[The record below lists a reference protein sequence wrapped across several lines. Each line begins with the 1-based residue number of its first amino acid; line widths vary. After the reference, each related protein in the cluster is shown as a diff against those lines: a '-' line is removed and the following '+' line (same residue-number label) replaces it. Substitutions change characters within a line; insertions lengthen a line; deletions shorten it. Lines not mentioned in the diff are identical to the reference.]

1 MVKTS
6 KEKIKSIITKQF
18 TKKDKIQFYFVKG
31 IKKYSNAIITKNK
44 SELDPEKIKKLEVLL
59 RNELKNPLIELLNWV
74 DTIGGLIPRKNIYK
88 VPFFDTKEV
97 KEFNPWRVCPVGEYW
112 VSRHDRE
119 KKHLEDVD
127 GHCRKNHKGRDLIK
141 GNEIG
146 EIAQSEKFKK
156 IKIKTTKGIINKLED
171 SDTYNDLIT
180 GWTAYWNDQF
190 KLDPPLNPNFV
201 KVLIATESGFNPKAK
216 KPNNPSKIGAARG
229 LMQITVDTQ
238 NRLGGKNKEL
248 KDHFVVLTN
257 EDIYDPNKNIC
268 AGVRWL
274 FRKRETAR
282 ARLKHEPTW
291 EDVLM
296 EFKGRLKSK
305 TQKTQ
310 EIREQI
316 KDYLRVLNEK

>member
-1 MVKTS
+1 MIKIQ
-6 KEKIKSIITKQF
+6 KEKIKSILAKKF

-31 IKKYSNAIITKNK
+31 IKKYSNSIITKNK
-44 SELDPEKIKKLEVLL
+44 SGSDLEKNRKIEVVL
-59 RNELKNPLIELLNWV
+59 RNELKNPLVELLDWV
-74 DTIGGLIPRKNIYK
+74 DTVGGLIPRKNIYK

-97 KEFNPWRVCPVGEYW
+97 KEFNPWRVCPIGEYW
-112 VSRHDRE
+112 ASRHDRQ

-127 GHCRKNHKGRDLIK
+127 GHCRKNYKGRDLIK
-141 GNEIG
+141 GDEIG
-146 EIAQSEKFKK
+146 KITQSEKFKK
-156 IKIKTTKGIINKLED
+156 IKIKTTKGIVNKLKD
-171 SDTYNDLIT
+171 SDIYNNLIS

-190 KLDPPLNPNFV
+190 KIDPPLNPNFV
-201 KVLIATESGFNPKAK
+201 KILIATESGFNPKATN
-216 KPNNPSKIGAARG
+216 PNNPSKIGTARG

-238 NRLGGKNKEL
+238 KRLSGKDKEL
-248 KDHFVVLTN
+248 KNHFVVLTN
-257 EDIYDPNKNIC
+257 EDIYDPNKNIY

-282 ARLKHEPTW
+282 ARLKYEPTW

-310 EIREQI
+310 EIRKQI
-316 KDYLRVLNEK
+316 KDYLRVLNGK